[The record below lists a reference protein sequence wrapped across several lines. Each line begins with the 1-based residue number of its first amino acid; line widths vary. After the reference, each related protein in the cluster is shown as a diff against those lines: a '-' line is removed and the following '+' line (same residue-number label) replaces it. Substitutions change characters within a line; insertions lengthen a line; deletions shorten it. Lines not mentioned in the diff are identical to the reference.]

1 MTSPRQLLGGLSF
14 ALVTIGVQ
22 TFRYPPEF
30 LALAYLWCG
39 VAILAGLSCAAAAIR
54 PRRIYVA
61 LSGATIVT
69 SSAAR
74 GFALVIEWLHA
85 SNTREA
91 GFVVGALTWW
101 MVALLAY
108 IVWREYVL
116 PWSLGRDRP
125 AP

>member
-1 MTSPRQLLGGLSF
+1 M
-14 ALVTIGVQ
+14 VIGIQ

-30 LALAYLWCG
+30 LALAPLWCA
-39 VAILAGLSCAAAAIR
+39 VAWIAGLSCAAAAVN

-61 LSGATIVT
+61 TSGATLVT

-85 SNTREA
+85 DNAREA

-101 MVALLAY
+101 IVAVLAFV
-108 IVWREYVL
+108 VWREYVL
-116 PWSLGRDRP
+116 PWSVGKDRP
-125 AP
+125 RA